1 MPVTKRSKAGT
12 WIIRLDLPVAP
23 GSKRQQVRLHAKT
36 RAELNAKMASA
47 LAEFEKHGPPPRTK
61 TTVSELLDRWLEKK
75 SHEVEFRTIES
86 YRDQV
91 RLYLKPRF
99 GDRIV
104 YHLTTAEVQAAIDDW
119 QKAERYDKKQGKRS
133 ARTISYPITVLS
145 SALKYGKAL
154 GLCRDNVAL
163 YVQRPRKEQRQPPV
177 VDAERAVVILRAL
190 LQTALFTPIWVAFC
204 AGLRRGEL
212 VGLRRQDVDVTKRI
226 LHIERAVVCR
236 KSCIIVKATKRP
248 KSERSLPMSEIT
260 ARILAVYLEQQDHRL
275 SLLGVT
281 CTDDTPLFDDG
292 EGRLW
297 NPDSFGSAYAR
308 EVSKLHES
316 RLRLHGA
323 RHSFASIALEEGVQL
338 LVISDVLGHESKAF
352 TAQYYAHVLPNTLK
366 DAMER
371 VSEALVR
378 HLGFVDLPHSARDGT
393 DSPDTPTAVAD
404 GVRQWTPVESLPS
417 VSNV

>member
-1 MPVTKRSKAGT
+1 MPVIKRNKTGT
-12 WIIRLDLPVAP
+12 WVARLDLPVPP
-23 GSKRQQVRLHAKT
+23 GSKRLQLRLHAKT
-36 RAELNAKMASA
+36 RVELNAKIASA
-47 LAEFEKHGPPPRTK
+47 LSDFEKHGPPPRTK
-61 TTVSELLDRWLEKK
+61 TTVAELLDRWLEKK

-119 QKAERYDKKQGKRS
+119 QKAQRHDKKQGKRS
-133 ARTISYPITVLS
+133 ARTIGYPITVLS

-163 YVQRPRKEQRQPPV
+163 YVQRPRREQRQPPV
-177 VDAERAVVILRAL
+177 VDAERAVKILRAL
-190 LQTALFTPIWVAFC
+190 LNTALFAPIWVAFC

-212 VGLRRQDVDVTKRI
+212 VGLRRGDIDLAKRI

-236 KSCIIVKATKRP
+236 KRRIIVKATKRP
-248 KSERSLPMSEIT
+248 KSERDLPMSEIT
-260 ARILAVYLEQQDHRL
+260 AGVLSHHLEQQQKNL
-275 SLLGVT
+275 SLLGVP
-281 CTDDTPLFDDG
+281 CSDDIPLFDSG
-292 EGRLW
+292 EGQLW

-308 EVSKLHES
+308 EMS
-316 RLRLHGA
+316 RLEGGRMRLHGA

-371 VSEALVR
+371 VSTALLR
-378 HLGFVDLPHSARDGT
+378 HLDFTEFPHGA
-393 DSPDTPTAVAD
+393 AVAD
-404 GVRQWTPVESLPS
+404 ARSAATPMGAGEQQWTSAELLPS
-417 VSNV
+417 GSNA